1 MTILTTE
8 TRQKLANYKD
18 EFLRVHPNIGQKVVN
33 EEVVPMTDA
42 EWLDEVVKQWLKA
55 QLKRGS
61 KLLQSDEITPGDFN
75 DIE

>member
-1 MTILTTE
+1 
-8 TRQKLANYKD
+8 
-18 EFLRVHPNIGQKVVN
+18 
-33 EEVVPMTDA
+33 MTDA